1 MRILVTDGEDRAAL
15 AACRGLW
22 RAGHT
27 VAVAAGVQGAATH
40 ASRACSA
47 RLVLPRSL
55 SADEFVAALAAA
67 VRRTR
72 YDLLLPASDAALLAV
87 SRSRERL
94 PSLLLRWLP
103 PDETVVRTMQKAA
116 LIEHGARA
124 GFAVPD
130 TELCA
135 DRAEVHAAA
144 AAFGFPVVVKPSMSI
159 VRARR
164 EAARIASD
172 RAQLD
177 AALPFLG
184 TPVLVQRFYERASVL
199 SLAGVAANGRLVAVV
214 TARWSRRWPPL
225 DGAASFA
232 ETLAPPSSLVD
243 RTEKLV
249 GVLGWEGIFE
259 LELLELGAETFVP
272 VDFNPRPFG
281 WMALALRAGAN
292 LPAAWA
298 DAARGIGSRPLV
310 ARAGVRYR
318 WEDGDLKHLLWQL
331 RRRHAGAAAAV
342 LVPRRHVVHAYFE
355 LRDPRPL
362 GAAFARVAGR
372 ALRRQLTRRE

>member
-116 LIEHGARA
+116 LIELLRG
-124 GFAVPD
+124 
-130 TELCA
+130 TEW
-135 DRAEVHAAA
+135 
-144 AAFGFPVVVKPSMSI
+144 
-159 VRARR
+159 
-164 EAARIASD
+164 
-172 RAQLD
+172 
-177 AALPFLG
+177 LG
-184 TPVLVQRFYERASVL
+184 RTDGT
-199 SLAGVAANGRLVAVV
+199 SLGRM
-214 TARWSRRWPPL
+214 R
-225 DGAASFA
+225 
-232 ETLAPPSSLVD
+232 
-243 RTEKLV
+243 
-249 GVLGWEGIFE
+249 
-259 LELLELGAETFVP
+259 
-272 VDFNPRPFG
+272 RPFST
-281 WMALALRAGAN
+281 N
-292 LPAAWA
+292 P
-298 DAARGIGSRPLV
+298 GSRGLPT
-310 ARAGVRYR
+310 G
-318 WEDGDLKHLLWQL
+318 
-331 RRRHAGAAAAV
+331 
-342 LVPRRHVVHAYFE
+342 
-355 LRDPRPL
+355 
-362 GAAFARVAGR
+362 
-372 ALRRQLTRRE
+372 